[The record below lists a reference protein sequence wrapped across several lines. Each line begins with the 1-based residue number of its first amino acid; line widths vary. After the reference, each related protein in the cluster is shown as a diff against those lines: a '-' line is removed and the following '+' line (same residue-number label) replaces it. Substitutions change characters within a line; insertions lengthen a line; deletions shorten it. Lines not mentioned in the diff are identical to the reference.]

1 MLVGFLAC
9 GEGFT
14 IDDLSDLINK
24 QEQVCAFLVNPAYAK
39 DSFFTLR
46 SCKTGSPFL
55 SRPES

>member
-14 IDDLSDLINK
+14 IDDLVDLINK
-24 QEQVCAFLVNPAYAK
+24 QEQVCAFLVNPTYAK
-39 DSFFTLR
+39 DSFLTPR